1 MLLDVNIMTVDIIVQ
16 ARSYIEQTGK
26 VMDDGRQ
33 HTLSLE
39 TLKRKTVEAEKELL
53 STKTALEAA
62 NRRIEDRG
70 HKLAEAQQQLDK
82 ERYFVWIKF
91 SPISIFHAPV
101 VS

>member
-1 MLLDVNIMTVDIIVQ
+1 VQ
-16 ARSYIEQTGK
+16 ARSYIEQIGK

-39 TLKRKTVEAEKELL
+39 TLRRKTAETEKELL